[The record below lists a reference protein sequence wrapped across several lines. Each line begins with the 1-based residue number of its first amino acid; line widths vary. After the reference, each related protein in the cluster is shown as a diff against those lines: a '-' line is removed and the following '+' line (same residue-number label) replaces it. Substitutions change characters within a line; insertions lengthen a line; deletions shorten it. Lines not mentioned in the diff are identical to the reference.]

1 MPWSWVVTRPLK
13 LGFGM
18 SQSANR
24 TGMEP
29 EISIPFAVYSAV
41 SANVTCLVCPCRV
54 RSADAV

>member
-24 TGMEP
+24 PGMEP
-29 EISIPFAVYSAV
+29 EISIPFAVRSAV
-41 SANVTCLVCPCRV
+41 SPNVTCLVCPCR
-54 RSADAV
+54 